1 MSTFDDYMH
10 AISVYH
16 YEIVEVEME
25 IPSHVY
31 A

>member
-10 AISVYH
+10 AISVYR

-25 IPSHVY
+25 IPSQVY